1 MQAAVNEEEEEKKE
15 KEEDEQ
21 EEEEEERSGCGS
33 QAEAQ
38 KGRRSFVI
46 WGEAGHKQLS
56 QLPGLLIQHPQ
67 IKPRMGRPVT
77 AAQEGGCISLAFLSL
92 WLGPPNHI
100 RQTSPSPL
108 CPLPSPSL
116 PLEFP
121 PQAGN
126 KSFLLVPVFFTE
138 CINCF

>member
-21 EEEEEERSGCGS
+21 EEEEEEERSGCAS

-46 WGEAGHKQLS
+46 CGEAGHRQLS

-67 IKPRMGRPVT
+67 IKPGTVETCDGCTGR
-77 AAQEGGCISLAFLSL
+77 GLHFSCISKPLAWPSQPHQADQPFYSLSTSFPL
-92 WLGPPNHI
+92 PASGV
-100 RQTSPSPL
+100 SPS
-108 CPLPSPSL
+108 SW
-116 PLEFP
+116 
-121 PQAGN
+121 Q
-126 KSFLLVPVFFTE
+126 
-138 CINCF
+138 